1 MRSAAGMKT
10 TGLTASE
17 ETTLRCARFAYRHAC
32 THCAPLSHTRQVHC
46 RHQCMPLLLWLRR
59 HRVLCAALQGALEA
73 VLRHPADR
81 LPDRGRRL
89 RCTVQRGGR
98 VRRRAGAAEAW
109 RSVGAV
115 RGAGDWA
122 ALLQPRVDHV
132 DQLLRL
138 HAVPRPRAVV
148 LRSRH
153 GQNSPAHVRELVPR
167 AVLAGALAPTRTHA
181 PTDAQTSARA
191 CAAPRCRCL
200 RFSPARLQRWAT

>member
-1 MRSAAGMKT
+1 MKT

-17 ETTLRCARFAYRHAC
+17 ETTLRCARVRFAYRHAC
-32 THCAPLSHTRQVHC
+32 THFAPQLSRTRQVHC
-46 RHQCMPLLLWLRR
+46 RHQCMPLLFRLRR

-73 VLRHPADR
+73 VLRHPADL
-81 LPDRGRRL
+81 LPDCGRRL
-89 RCTVQRGGR
+89 RRTVQRGGC
-98 VRRRAGAAEAW
+98 VRRRAGAAEA
-109 RSVGAV
+109 RHSVGAV
-115 RGAGDWA
+115 RGAGGRA

-153 GQNSPAHVRELVPR
+153 GQDSTAHVRELVPR
-167 AVLAGALAPTRTHA
+167 AVLAGACARAPTRTHPA
-181 PTDAQTSARA
+181 TDAQTSARA
-191 CAAPRCRCL
+191 CRAPRCRCL